1 MDVIR
6 YHLLTGADGLPLGL
20 LTAKTQFIDVLYLI
34 SPDFRHGILGITG
47 YKRFTVGLLILT
59 SSAISLLAGPA
70 SALLLIPKTYN
81 EEWSAGGAQFQLLGT
96 KETLW
101 PSQLD
106 APSIGGEHCQV
117 PDDRSNF
124 TLQQGPTTTSC
135 VWAGYESLAL
145 FWRSSQLNKHLG
157 WISMQDGMT
166 RKMVN
171 VMFKSDSG
179 AAISPP
185 LAPCLYSD
193 LLEGLWRSA
202 AYHAPSAQPG
212 RVSKAQNFKY
222 RRRNGT
228 RVDIESEIPVVWTA
242 CLANVSVSYANL
254 SDQVSARSRCRGL
267 STPWLVNFQTS

>member
-1 MDVIR
+1 MDVVR
-6 YHLLTGADGLPLGL
+6 YHLLAGPDGLPLGL
-20 LTAKTQFIDVLYLI
+20 LTAKTQFIDVLYLL
-34 SPDFRHGILGITG
+34 SPDFRHGMLGIAG

-81 EEWSAGGAQFQLLGT
+81 EEWGAGGAQFQLLGT
-96 KETLW
+96 KEALW

-106 APSIGGEHCQV
+106 ALSIGGEHCQA

-124 TLQQGPTTTSC
+124 TLQQYPKTTSC
-135 VWAGYESLAL
+135 VWAGYESLAQ
-145 FWRSSQLNKHLG
+145 FWRSSQLNKHLA
-157 WISMQDGMT
+157 WISMQDSMT

-171 VMFKSDSG
+171 VLYRNSSG

-185 LAPCLYSD
+185 LAPCRYSD
-193 LLEGLWRSA
+193 LLEGIWRSA

-228 RVDIESEIPVVWTA
+228 RVTIESEIPVVWTT

-254 SDQVSARSRCRGL
+254 SDQVSPRSRYRYP
-267 STPWLVNFQTS
+267 SAPWLVNILTS